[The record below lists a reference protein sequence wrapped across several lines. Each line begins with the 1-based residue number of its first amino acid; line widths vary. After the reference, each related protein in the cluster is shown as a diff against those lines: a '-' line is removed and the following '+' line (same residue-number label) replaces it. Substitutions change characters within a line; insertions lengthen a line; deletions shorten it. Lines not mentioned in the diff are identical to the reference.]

1 MKKPSSVRC
10 ENCMFYTAGKDPNKK
25 ICVFNP
31 PDVSDGVAGFPV
43 VLPGW
48 WCGRFKPVDNLTAI
62 EWVAW
67 QKGLEEDAKLS

>member
-1 MKKPSSVRC
+1 
-10 ENCMFYTAGKDPNKK
+10 MFCAEATNGDN

-31 PDVSDGVAGFPV
+31 PFINSTGKSTFPMV
-43 VLPGW
+43 KKHW

-67 QKGLEEDAKLS
+67 QKGLEEDAKA